1 MTPPRLLDLFCGA
14 GGATKGYQ
22 RAGFV
27 VTGIDIRPQPN
38 YCGDEFIPYDAV
50 EWLRLR
56 EAVGSTAA
64 HFDAIH
70 ASPPCQ
76 HYARVTR
83 WRGTSDGHPDLVP
96 LVRTLLQQTGLPYVM
111 ENVYEAPLNASLMLC
126 GSQFGL
132 KVRRHRYFET
142 PWMDACFV
150 PPCDHRDLLPFEHK
164 GERAYADAM
173 GCEWM
178 SSKEGRQA
186 IPPAYTEFIGSQLL
200 AAIQAAA
207 A

>member
-1 MTPPRLLDLFCGA
+1 MTPRLLEPFCGA

-22 RAGFV
+22 RAGFH

-38 YCGDEFIPYDAV
+38 YCGEEFIQADAV
-50 EWLRLR
+50 EWLRARAGVVPLD
-56 EAVGSTAA
+56 
-64 HFDAIH
+64 FDAIH

-83 WRGTSDGHPDLVP
+83 WRGTADGHPDLVE
-96 LVRTLLQQTGLPYVM
+96 LVRVLLQRTGLRYVM

-132 KVRRHRYFET
+132 KVRRHRYFEA

-173 GCEWM
+173 GCTWM
-178 SSKEGRQA
+178 TNREGRQA
-186 IPPAYTEFIGSQLL
+186 IPPAYTEFIGKQLMAAVL
-200 AAIQAAA
+200 AGKEAA
-207 A
+207 